1 MGKTRAEIE
10 AEYRS
15 GLDAATDAQRRIT
28 AWDRWLIHAR
38 TLLFLGAAMLLGI
51 GYVGGHLRLWYAAGG
66 LVLAGFYLLVT
77 YHEHL
82 LRQLERHRLLRKIH
96 RQAIARL
103 HRDWVNLPEQPIE
116 VPRQHQALARDLDLF
131 GHASLY
137 HLLCVA
143 NTPIGRRVLRDWLL
157 ETATPEEIR
166 SRQQSV
172 SDLASLRQLRLQL
185 DLEGRL
191 LADRGRGV
199 EQFIDWASGQPWL
212 LQRPWL
218 LWTCR
223 VLAAAMLGAIVLT
236 VSGGVDPQAGGVA
249 VLVLLALNVLTSIL
263 FLANI
268 HDIFARLSAR
278 SGRIRNYIGLFHL
291 MEQIPEAEGD
301 LGVIRREA
309 AQQGGGVLARL
320 GELSRIAGL
329 ASISHSAL
337 FFLLVYLPLQL
348 LFLYDFHVLNA
359 MEVWQRKYGRH
370 VGDWFLAL
378 GRFEALASLAQ
389 AAHDHPDWSF
399 PQVDTDAT
407 RFDAL
412 QLGHPLLPASTSVTN
427 DVSVGPEGTFLLV
440 TGSNMSGKSTLLRSI
455 GVNAVL
461 AEAGAPVCAR
471 RLSMPPLVLAT
482 SMRIHDSLE
491 FGVSFYMAELMRL
504 KQVVDLAAQT
514 NHRQDRRMLYLLDE
528 ILQGTNSRERHIA
541 VQRVLDH
548 LLRHRAIGAVSTHD
562 LELATSPMLR
572 EACQCVHFRET
583 LHDADADQ
591 PMTFDY
597 RLRPGVATTTNALKL
612 LAIVGLGD

>member
-1 MGKTRAEIE
+1 MGKTRTEIE

-15 GLDAATDAQRRIT
+15 GFDAATDAQRRIT
-28 AWDRWLIHAR
+28 ARDRWLTHAR
-38 TLLFLGAAMLLGI
+38 TLLFLIAAMLLGV
-51 GYVGGHLRLWYAAGG
+51 GYIGGHLRVWYAAGG
-66 LVLAGFYLLVT
+66 LLLAGFYALVT

-82 LRQLERHRLLRKIH
+82 LSRLERHRLLRKIH

-103 HRDWVNLPEQPIE
+103 HRDWSNLPEQPID
-116 VPRQHQALARDLDLF
+116 VPLPHQALARDLDLF

-143 NTPIGRRVLRDWLL
+143 NTPMGRRVLRDWLL
-157 ETATPEEIR
+157 DTATPEQVR
-166 SRQQSV
+166 SRQRSV
-172 SDLASLRQLRLQL
+172 SDLASQRQLRLKL

-191 LADRGRGV
+191 LTDRGKGV
-199 EQFIDWASGQPWL
+199 QQFIAWASGQPWL

-223 VLAAAMLGAIVLT
+223 LLAATMLGAIVLT
-236 VSGGVDPQAGGVA
+236 VSGAIEAQYGGIA
-249 VLVLLALNVLTSIL
+249 ILTLLAGNLMISVL
-263 FLANI
+263 FLASI

-278 SGRIRNYIGLFHL
+278 SGRIRSYIGLFRL
-291 MEQIPEAEGD
+291 MEQIPEASGD
-301 LGVIRREA
+301 LETIRREA
-309 AQQGGGVLARL
+309 TERGGGVLLRL

-329 ASISHSAL
+329 ASLSHSAL

-348 LFLYDFHVLNA
+348 LFLYDFHVLYA
-359 MEVWQRKYGRH
+359 MEVWQRKHGRY
-370 VGDWFLAL
+370 VEDWFLAL
-378 GRFEALASLAQ
+378 GTFEALASLGQ
-389 AAHDHPDWSF
+389 LAHDHPDWSF
-399 PQVDTDAT
+399 PEVKTDAT
-407 RFDAL
+407 RFDAS
-412 QLGHPLLPASTSVTN
+412 QLGHPLLPESICVAN
-427 DVSVGPEGTFLLV
+427 DVTVGPEGTFLLV

-461 AEAGAPVCAR
+461 AEAGAPVCAQ

-514 NHRQDRRMLYLLDE
+514 NDRQDRRMLYLLDE

-548 LLRHRAIGAVSTHD
+548 LLHHRAIGAVSTHD
-562 LELATSPMLR
+562 LELATSPVLR
-572 EACQCVHFRET
+572 QACQCVHFRET

>member
-1 MGKTRAEIE
+1 MGRTRAEIE
-10 AEYRS
+10 VEYRA
-15 GLDAATDAQRRIT
+15 GLDTATNAQRQIT
-28 AWDRWLIHAR
+28 ASDRWLTHAR
-38 TLLFLGAAMLLGI
+38 TLLFLVAALLFSV
-51 GYVGGHLRLWYAAGG
+51 GYVGGHLRVWYVAGG
-66 LVLAGFYLLVT
+66 LVLAAFYALVT

-82 LRQLERHRLLRKIH
+82 LRLLERYRLLRQIH
-96 RQAIARL
+96 RQAIARI
-103 HRDWVNLPEQPIE
+103 HRDWANLPEQPID

-143 NTPIGRRVLRDWLL
+143 NTPVGRRVLRDWLL

-166 SRQQSV
+166 SRQRSV
-172 SDLASLRQLRLQL
+172 SDLAPLWQLRREL

-191 LADRGRGV
+191 LADRGKGV
-199 EQFIDWASGQPWL
+199 EQFIEWASGQPWL

-223 VLAAAMLGAIVLT
+223 LLAATMLGVIVLT
-236 VSGGVDPQAGGVA
+236 VFGVIESPSGGISI
-249 VLVLLALNVLTSIL
+249 LILLAVNLMVSVL

-278 SGRIRNYIGLFHL
+278 SGRIRRYIGLFQL
-291 MEQIPEAEGD
+291 MEQIPEAGGD
-301 LGVIRREA
+301 LEVIRREA
-309 AQQGGGVLARL
+309 TERGGGVLLRL

-348 LFLYDFHVLNA
+348 LFLYDFHVLNVV
-359 MEVWQRKYGRH
+359 EVWQRKYGRYA
-370 VGDWFLAL
+370 GDWFLAL
-378 GRFEALASLAQ
+378 GKFEAIASLAQ
-389 AAHDHPDWSF
+389 LAHDHPDWSF
-399 PQVDTDAT
+399 PEVHTEAQ
-407 RFDAL
+407 RFDAS
-412 QLGHPLLPASTSVTN
+412 QLGHPLLPESACVTN
-427 DVSVGPEGTFLLV
+427 DVTVGPEGTFLLV

-461 AEAGAPVCAR
+461 AEAGAPVCAL

-514 NHRQDRRMLYLLDE
+514 GHRQDRRMLYLLDE

-548 LLRHRAIGAVSTHD
+548 LLRHHAIGAVSTHD
-562 LELATSPMLR
+562 LELATSPVLR
-572 EACQCVHFRET
+572 QACQCVHFRET
-583 LHDADADQ
+583 LHGTDADQ

-597 RLRPGVATTTNALKL
+597 CLRPGVATTTNALKL